1 MKMRTCALILG
12 SVLCTGFVSFGSPD
26 MQSLAGNWKFRLD
39 ENKSG
44 VAALQFEQT
53 LRAAVAKLHATW
65 PGLDVKPTGAAWEI
79 IIPDKYRVGHEQ
91 HFAQVTE
98 KFLRFLAEGN
108 MPGWEVPNMI
118 AKYYTTTEA
127 YRLSHRRH

>member
-1 MKMRTCALILG
+1 
-12 SVLCTGFVSFGSPD
+12 
-26 MQSLAGNWKFRLD
+26 
-39 ENKSG
+39 
-44 VAALQFEQT
+44 
-53 LRAAVAKLHATW
+53 VAKLRVTW
-65 PGLDVKPTGAAWEI
+65 PGLDLKQAGAAWEI

-98 KFLRFLAEGN
+98 KYLRFLADGN

-127 YRLSHRRH
+127 YRLSHRSR